1 MEFTRFDAV
10 VPTNYVPS
18 DSTLRFSTA
27 SIRDLCTSEVFDR
40 ARNYRDENRIERIDR
55 FEQTVSAAVQGS
67 RPDPYEVEIQFVD
80 GAAEPENVD
89 ATCTCPYDW
98 GGYCKHIIAVLL
110 ELAEGDIDLEDEC
123 EAVERVLSDAHPQE
137 LREFLLD
144 ESERDADLRRRL
156 LTRFEEQ
163 DTQSLYDYKKEMS
176 QRYRGSHTY
185 RYEGPSLDEFHDLA
199 ETHRKQVNPL
209 EAATIYRAMT
219 EVRIENMDMVQDYY
233 GEDFEA
239 ELAAFVEC
247 IHEADPDHGDKREY
261 IDYLFERWGSDDSAV
276 GTFSGDYRDA
286 LWELCRDDTDLR
298 YWRGLLEAELPEE
311 IPEKGGID
319 PETRELETTGRFEVK
334 RRLETYAE
342 VLDTLDETETLR
354 EVCEEHHLDI
364 REFCLR
370 YARLLAAEGEVDRA
384 IEVAEQGLDAF
395 SNVGKLRHFLI
406 DAYADRDSERHK
418 ELLREQ
424 FLQSGDWEYYE
435 QLRSRCSDDEW
446 VEMIAEF
453 EERLEDS
460 NTHRLIDVYLREGR
474 TADAFE
480 TVVEAARDDP
490 DDAFQRA
497 VGDNGLAVLSE
508 YRDDVA
514 DYDPETYYEVYE
526 ERLEPFLADT
536 TGRNHYQT
544 VVEYLEE
551 MRELGFDDEFEAF
564 VAHLTEKHSNRPAFL
579 DEMEALDA

>member
-1 MEFTRFDAV
+1 M
-10 VPTNYVPS
+10 
-18 DSTLRFSTA
+18 
-27 SIRDLCTSEVFDR
+27 FDR
-40 ARNYRDENRIERIDR
+40 ARNYCDENRIERIDR

-67 RPDPYEVEIQFVD
+67 RPEPYEVEIQFVD
-80 GAAEPENVD
+80 GTVEPENVD

-123 EAVERVLSDAHPQE
+123 EAVERVLSDAHPEE

-144 ESERDADLRRRL
+144 ESERDVDLRRRL

-176 QRYRGSHTY
+176 QQYRGPYTY
-185 RYEGPSLDEFHDLA
+185 QYEGPDFSEFHDLA
-199 ETHRKQVNPL
+199 ETHREQGNPL
-209 EAATIYRAMT
+209 EAATIYCAMT
-219 EVRIENMDMVQDYY
+219 EVRIENIDMVQDYY
-233 GEDFEA
+233 GEDFET
-239 ELAAFVEC
+239 ELDAFVEC
-247 IHEADPDHGDKREY
+247 IREADLDHEEKREY
-261 IDYLFERWGSDDSAV
+261 IDYLFERWGSDDAAV
-276 GTFSGDYRDA
+276 GTFSGQYEDA
-286 LWELCRDDTDLR
+286 LWELCIDDADLQ
-298 YWRGLLEAELPEE
+298 YWRDFLEDDLSTE
-311 IPEKGGID
+311 IPETSEPDDGIGSFD
-319 PETRELETTGRFEVK
+319 TRRYEAE
-334 RRLETYAE
+334 RRIQMYAD
-342 VLDTLDETETLR
+342 VLDALGDTETLR
-354 EVCEEHHLDI
+354 EVCEEHHLNI
-364 REFCLR
+364 REFCVR

-384 IEVAEQGLDAF
+384 IEVAEEGLNAF
-395 SNVGKLRHFLI
+395 SNVGELRRFLI
-406 DAYADRDSERHK
+406 DAYADRDPERHR

-435 QLRSRCSDDEW
+435 QLRSHCLNDEW
-446 VEMIAEF
+446 EEMVAEF
-453 EERLEDS
+453 EARFEDS
-460 NTHRLIDVYLREGR
+460 KVHRLIDLYLREGR

-480 TVVEAARDDP
+480 TVTEAAREEP

-497 VGDNGLAVLSE
+497 VSDNGLGILSE

-536 TGRNHYQT
+536 TGRDHYQA

-551 MRELGFDDEFEAF
+551 MRELGFDDGFEVF
-564 VAHLTEKHSNRPAFL
+564 VAHLKEKHSNRPAFL